1 MLGINRKL
9 EELERSGTVIKVGLV
24 GAGQMGRGMI
34 SQIEGM
40 AGMRVVITADIQ
52 LANVTS
58 AYVKS
63 GVPDEQVVETNN
75 PQQAEAA
82 VKEGKVIATTDAQ
95 LVTSLTEVDVVVDA
109 TGIPDI
115 GAKIAWDAILNR
127 KHIVMLNVEADVTVG
142 VILKKMADA
151 SGVVYTGSA
160 GDEPGAIMELYD
172 FADALG
178 FEVLALGKGKNN
190 PLNLAANPDTA
201 AEEAARKGASPK
213 MLASFQDGTKTMV
226 EMTAVANATGFLPDI
241 PGMHGFV
248 SDVKGLPEI
257 FQLKEDGGQVGNKQ
271 IVEYI
276 NGIAPGVFAIIASE
290 KEEVNHELKYLS
302 MGEGPNYV
310 LYRPYHLTSLETPI
324 SIARAYIYNE
334 ATIAPWHG
342 LQAETV
348 TVAKTDLAAGD
359 FLDSIGGFT
368 VYGHILA
375 AQEARRQKAL
385 PLGLVDKH
393 VRLKRDIKKGDIV
406 TYEDVEQTMDS
417 TIWRLRRMQDDTFKA
432 ETEKQVPLQA

>member
-9 EELERSGTVIKVGLV
+9 EELERQGTIIKVGLV
-24 GAGQMGRGMI
+24 GAGQMGRGMV
-34 SQIEGM
+34 SQIENM
-40 AGMRVVITADIQ
+40 SGMRVVITADIQ
-52 LANVTS
+52 LENVVK
-58 AYVKS
+58 AYSKA
-63 GVPDEQVVETNN
+63 GVADGDIVETNE
-75 PQQAEAA
+75 AETASEA
-82 VKEGKVIATTDAQ
+82 IRAGKVAATTDAQ
-95 LVTSLTEVDVVVDA
+95 LVTSLPEVDVVVDA
-109 TGIPDI
+109 TGVPDI
-115 GAKIAWDAILNR
+115 GAKIAWDAILNK
-127 KHIVMLNVEADVTVG
+127 KHIVMLNVEADVTIG
-142 VILKKMADA
+142 PLLMKMADA
-151 SGVVYTGSA
+151 SGVVYTGTA

-178 FEVLALGKGKNN
+178 FKVVALGKGKNN

-201 AEEAARKGASPK
+201 AEEAERKGASAK

-226 EMTAVANATGFLPDI
+226 EMTAVANATGFLPDT

-257 FQLKEDGGQVGNKQ
+257 FKLKEDGGQVSNKK

-290 KEEVNHELKYLS
+290 KEEVNHEMQYLS
-302 MGEGPNYV
+302 MGPGPNYV

-334 ATIAPWHG
+334 ATIAPWKG

-348 TVAKTDLAAGD
+348 TVAKIDLHEGQ

-368 VYGHILA
+368 VHGSILSA
-375 AQEARRQKAL
+375 ADAKQKNAL
-385 PLGLVDKH
+385 PLGLIDRH
-393 VRLKRDIKKGDIV
+393 VQLKRSVQKGEII
-406 TYEDVEQTMDS
+406 TYDDVVQTQES
-417 TIWRLRRMQDDTFKA
+417 TIWRLRRIQDDTFAAKS
-432 ETEKQVPLQA
+432 

>member
-1 MLGINRKL
+1 MLGVNRKL
-9 EELERSGTVIKVGLV
+9 EELERNGDIIKVGLV

-34 SQIEGM
+34 SQIESM

-52 LANVTS
+52 IANVTN

-63 GVPDEQVVETNN
+63 GVSADAVVETNSM
-75 PQQAEAA
+75 QEATAA
-82 VKEGKVIATTDAQ
+82 VKEGKVVATTDAQ
-95 LVTSLTEVDVVVDA
+95 LVTSLPEVHVVVDA
-109 TGIPDI
+109 TGVPDI

-178 FEVLALGKGKNN
+178 FEVVALGKGKNN
-190 PLNLAANPDTA
+190 PLNLNANPDTA

-226 EMTAVANATGFLPDI
+226 EMTAVANATGFLPDK

-257 FQLKEDGGQVGNKQ
+257 FRSKEDGGEVSNKHV
-271 IVEYI
+271 VEYI

-302 MGEGPNYV
+302 MGDGPNYV

-348 TVAKTDLAAGD
+348 TVAKIDLTAGD

-368 VYGHILA
+368 VYGHILT
-375 AQEARRQKAL
+375 AQEAHDKQAL
-385 PLGLVDKH
+385 PLGLVDKN
-393 VRLKRDIKKGDIV
+393 VRLKRDIKKGEIISYD
-406 TYEDVEQTMDS
+406 DVEQTKDS
-417 TIWRLRRMQDDTFKA
+417 TIWRLRRMQDETISVAAGKEIPVKA
-432 ETEKQVPLQA
+432 